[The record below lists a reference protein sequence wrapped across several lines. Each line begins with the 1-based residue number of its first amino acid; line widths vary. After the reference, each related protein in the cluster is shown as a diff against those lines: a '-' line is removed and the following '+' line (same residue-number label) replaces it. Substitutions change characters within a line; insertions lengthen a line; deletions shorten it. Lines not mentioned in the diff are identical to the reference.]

1 MMPKSSTFGFL
12 PDLRMPLR
20 DALRGVA
27 TLADATK
34 DVLEPVAK
42 LLPDG
47 MQARFQHALA
57 SLEKAGKRMTH
68 SPVDTAQ
75 IRSASRFL
83 IATETDA
90 FAIQACA
97 TVLVHAW
104 EHLSQSSVRHRPLI
118 SETIVSDRLNRTR
131 AASALSGA
139 DFAVAVVTNIRMS
152 SAIGL
157 LPGLARAINADEE
170 IEVNVALLAIAV
182 WLMST
187 RAGSMEEEEMILDLA
202 LALVRALQNEIRN
215 PFGDPAQLARF
226 LSDTA
231 AHL

>member
-1 MMPKSSTFGFL
+1 MPKSSSFSFL
-12 PDLRMPLR
+12 PDLQMPLR
-20 DALRGVA
+20 DALRGAA

-34 DVLEPVAK
+34 EILEPAAK
-42 LLPDG
+42 LLPEA
-47 MQARFQHALA
+47 MQSRFQHALV
-57 SLEKAGKRMTH
+57 SLEKAGKRITH
-68 SPVDTAQ
+68 SRIDTDQ

-83 IATETDA
+83 IAAETDA
-90 FAIQACA
+90 GAIRDCA

-104 EHLSQSSVRHRPLI
+104 EHLSQSSVRHRHLI

-139 DFAVAVVTNIRMS
+139 DFAAAVVTTIRMS

-157 LPGLARAINADEE
+157 MPGLARAINADEE
-170 IEVNVALLAIAV
+170 IEVDVALLAIAV

-187 RAGSMEEEEMILDLA
+187 RAGSLDEEEMILDLA
-202 LALVRALQNEIRN
+202 LALVRALQHEIKN

>member
-12 PDLRMPLR
+12 PDLQMPLR

-34 DVLEPVAK
+34 DILEPASK
-42 LLPDG
+42 LLPEEIKL
-47 MQARFQHALA
+47 RFQHALA
-57 SLEKAGKRMTH
+57 SLEKAGQRIAH
-68 SPVDTAQ
+68 SPIDNGQ

-83 IATETDA
+83 VGAETDA
-90 FAIQACA
+90 GAIRACA

-104 EHLSQSSVRHRPLI
+104 EHLSQSSVRHRHLI
-118 SETIVSDRLNRTR
+118 SETIMSDRLNRTR

-139 DFAVAVVTNIRMS
+139 DFAVAVVTSIRMS

-157 LPGLARAINADEE
+157 LPGLARARNADEE
-170 IEVNVALLAIAV
+170 IEVDLALLAIAV

-187 RAGSMEEEEMILDLA
+187 RAGSMEEEEMILDLS
-202 LALVRALQNEIRN
+202 LALVRALLNEMKD